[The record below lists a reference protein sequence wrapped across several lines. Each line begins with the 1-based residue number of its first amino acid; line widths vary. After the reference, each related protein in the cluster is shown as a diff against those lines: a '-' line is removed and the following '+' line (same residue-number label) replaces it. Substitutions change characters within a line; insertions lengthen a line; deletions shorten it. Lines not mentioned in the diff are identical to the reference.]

1 MQPILL
7 NRKSPFLALSLR
19 NTGYSA
25 VILKEIIWE
34 ILHCQA
40 IMRLTNQSQAC
51 FSIKTMEIKKQNQRV
66 KQILAHIYTLKSFLL
81 LSLIN
86 LSIYSFGWILW
97 ELYTQALNSTN
108 MWQVLHLFGSGL
120 CLKL

>member
-1 MQPILL
+1 MQPVFL

-40 IMRLTNQSQAC
+40 MRLTNQSQAC

-66 KQILAHIYTLKSFLL
+66 KQILAHI
-81 LSLIN
+81 
-86 LSIYSFGWILW
+86 
-97 ELYTQALNSTN
+97 
-108 MWQVLHLFGSGL
+108 
-120 CLKL
+120 